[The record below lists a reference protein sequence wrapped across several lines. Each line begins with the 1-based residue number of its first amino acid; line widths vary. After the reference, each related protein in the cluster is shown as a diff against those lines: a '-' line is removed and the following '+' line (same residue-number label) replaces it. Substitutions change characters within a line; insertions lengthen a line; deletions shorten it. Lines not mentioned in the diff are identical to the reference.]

1 MCGSSVHSGEK
12 MCPGV
17 SSLVEH
23 CRPKTDLIP
32 FPFAAFLRL
41 PCPVGSS
48 VVGAASLPPYS
59 GRVKTTRK
67 PAFLSTYEHG
77 VCVKWDHDDG
87 LCSMVNSWNSL
98 ESPVPSIQIALM
110 FSPLGMGLLDFTMC
124 SVKLSCEVL
133 MKAPGTW
140 KSQWCQMSL
149 PSSMLGD
156 TPPNPLIK
164 LEAVFVPTNVDGKPT
179 STSIPSMVPGKN
191 TMMSP
196 IRTPKPV
203 LPPTMEVAS
212 RAEPTDT
219 PQLPTLPDL
228 QEESRPEPEIDVQ
241 DSLSEEMTTANEAS
255 AHLLRISSFW
265 VPSACHVCSKLLMG
279 YNKGFECEA
288 CRTICCEDCRLNVD
302 LELPCGSDEA
312 RFKVDSSIRNRMSV
326 GNIMAVVAPDKVYA
340 EQRKESSVPLVIEAQ
355 EDTSIGSLK
364 FQFRRACLFQQ
375 ALTPIASPETV
386 FRTSHL
392 TREGEYYCRITSS
405 VGGKSIRTRPVY
417 SGSPHFNSK
426 QLEMMVSSYGEE
438 FRLDCVDART
448 DQIVGSA
455 LLSTQGILQM
465 QRDEVILKGGAS
477 LLQCF
482 AGPIVERGVRP
493 PMKLMLRK
501 GVNKAFGLD
510 FYVPPKEM
518 SLESKDSVAEKGAI
532 SGWLEVSLGLEEFFH
547 RLYHSRRPIA
557 CPTRPKD
564 DFNTALFQVHIM
576 RAKVIFEELNDML
589 DLYFYVVSW
598 KSPFLTGCT
607 LMILMSLCLRFDTE
621 YVGR

>member
-1 MCGSSVHSGEK
+1 
-12 MCPGV
+12 
-17 SSLVEH
+17 
-23 CRPKTDLIP
+23 
-32 FPFAAFLRL
+32 
-41 PCPVGSS
+41 
-48 VVGAASLPPYS
+48 
-59 GRVKTTRK
+59 
-67 PAFLSTYEHG
+67 
-77 VCVKWDHDDG
+77 
-87 LCSMVNSWNSL
+87 
-98 ESPVPSIQIALM
+98 
-110 FSPLGMGLLDFTMC
+110 
-124 SVKLSCEVL
+124 
-133 MKAPGTW
+133 
-140 KSQWCQMSL
+140 
-149 PSSMLGD
+149 
-156 TPPNPLIK
+156 
-164 LEAVFVPTNVDGKPT
+164 
-179 STSIPSMVPGKN
+179 
-191 TMMSP
+191 
-196 IRTPKPV
+196 
-203 LPPTMEVAS
+203 
-212 RAEPTDT
+212 
-219 PQLPTLPDL
+219 
-228 QEESRPEPEIDVQ
+228 
-241 DSLSEEMTTANEAS
+241 
-255 AHLLRISSFW
+255 
-265 VPSACHVCSKLLMG
+265 
-279 YNKGFECEA
+279 
-288 CRTICCEDCRLNVD
+288 
-302 LELPCGSDEA
+302 
-312 RFKVDSSIRNRMSV
+312 MSV

-364 FQFRRACLFQQ
+364 FQFRRACLFEQ

-405 VGGKSIRTRPVY
+405 AGGKSVRTRPVY

-518 SLESKDSVAEKGAI
+518 SLQSKDSVAEKGAI
-532 SGWLEVSLGLEEFFH
+532 SGWLEVSLGLEESVN
-547 RLYHSRRPIA
+547 RLYHLRRPIA

-598 KSPFLTGCT
+598 KNPFLTGCT